1 MKKKDTQAFGPV
13 GAATARA
20 FWRGA
25 EKARQREA
33 DAQAALTEAEHA
45 AIEAG
50 RRAEDKL
57 REARERQG
65 LVTVGALVKKLK
77 RLPPDLPVVAR
88 VPHCCGE
95 GGAHERAC
103 YPLLLTTVLSGHGFE
118 YLLLEG
124 EYGDEPVCAEP
135 RG

>member
-1 MKKKDTQAFGPV
+1 MKKDAGALEMV
-13 GAATARA
+13 GAATASA
-20 FWRGA
+20 LWRGA

-33 DAQAALTEAEHA
+33 EAQAALTEEEHA

-57 REARERQG
+57 REARARGEQM
-65 LVTVGALVKKLK
+65 TVGALVKKLK
-77 RLPPDLPVVAR
+77 RLSPDLPLVAR

-95 GGAHERAC
+95 SGAHERAC
-103 YPLLLTTVLSGHGFE
+103 YPLQLTTVLSEHGFE

-124 EYGDEPVCAEP
+124 AYEDEPVCVEP